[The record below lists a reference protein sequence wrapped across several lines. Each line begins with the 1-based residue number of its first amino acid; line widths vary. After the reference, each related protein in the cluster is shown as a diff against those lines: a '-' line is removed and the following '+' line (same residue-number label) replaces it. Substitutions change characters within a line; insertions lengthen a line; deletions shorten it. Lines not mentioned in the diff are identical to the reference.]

1 MQNLL
6 SDINRIPGISGSMIC
21 DPDGRVLAE
30 AAPPDI
36 GGSVLL
42 ETARALAHGTAELE
56 VVAGNISLI
65 ELHHGKKRIVARQ
78 IAGGTLLTV
87 CEKDAN
93 PRQLLSAVADVIERH
108 GQKAAGPSVTQ
119 QVQAA
124 SGMGA
129 RTSNGVPKAT
139 RTSGS
144 LPAAPSGGGG
154 IPRRTLLIGGG
165 IAVALFG
172 LIAAYGILGRS
183 GGEGGGGSAPG
194 KPAASGKPPEII
206 LRIGGAK
213 TFAAQLA
220 PNLAKGYLESGG
232 FTDVKV
238 EKDGEKTVVSG
249 VNAAGFPVAIVVQ
262 GMATPKGFDGLADG
276 SLDVAMAGRRIKPEW
291 QAKLDAFGQMT
302 SPGYEHVVAVSGIAV
317 IVHPA
322 NALAKLNRDQV
333 AGIFTGKI
341 TDWSQVGG
349 RPGTINVHA
358 FDEEM
363 GLTDLFRSMV
373 LGKAPYAPDA
383 KIMKA
388 LPAAND
394 AVASDP
400 MGIGFVTLPFVKGT
414 RAVPISEGSEPP
426 HLPTAFTLASED
438 YFLTHRGYF
447 YTVPRPERPHLLK
460 YVQFA
465 LGADGQQVVKKSGFV
480 ELSVAAMQDEVPSYA
495 PADYRRMVTGSRRLT
510 STFRFET
517 DSAVFDTRAL
527 VDLERVTAYLV
538 EKRLNGS
545 AVKVLGFT
553 DSKGKLDRN
562 LELARERANLVR
574 EAFEQR
580 GITGVEVAA
589 FGPAMPVASND
600 TADGRQRN
608 RRVEIWIPR

>member
-6 SDINRIPGISGSMIC
+6 NEINRIPGISGSMIC

-30 AAPPDI
+30 AAPADI

-42 ETARALAHGTAELE
+42 ETAKALAHGTSELE
-56 VVAGNISLI
+56 VVAGNVSLI

-93 PRQLLSAVADVIERH
+93 PRQLLSAVAEVIDRH
-108 GQKAAGPSVTQ
+108 GQKSTGPSVTQ

-124 SGMGA
+124 SGMAAA
-129 RTSNGVPKAT
+129 RTSSGVAKAT

-144 LPAAPSGGGG
+144 LPAAAGPAG
-154 IPRRTLLIGGG
+154 ISRRTMMILGGVV
-165 IAVALFG
+165 VALFA
-172 LIAAYGILGRS
+172 LIAVWGILGR
-183 GGEGGGGSAPG
+183 GGNGGGGAATG
-194 KPAASGKPPEII
+194 KPAGGGKPPEVI
-206 LRIGGAK
+206 LRIGGGK

-232 FTDVKV
+232 FTDVKI
-238 EKDGEKTVVSG
+238 EKEGEKSIVTG

-276 SLDVAMAGRRIKPEW
+276 SVDIAMAGRRIKPEW
-291 QAKLDAFGQMT
+291 QQKLDSFGQMT

-322 NALAKLNRDQV
+322 NAVAKLNRDQV

-349 RPGTINVHA
+349 KAGTINVHA

-373 LGKAPYAPDA
+373 LGKAPYAPAA

-460 YVQFA
+460 YIQFA
-465 LGADGQQVVKKSGFV
+465 LGSDGQQVVKKSGFV
-480 ELSVAAMQDEVPSYA
+480 ELSVAAMQDEIPSYA
-495 PADYRRMVTGSRRLT
+495 PGDYRRMVTGSRRLT

-562 LELARERANLVR
+562 LELARERANQVR
-574 EAFEQR
+574 DAFEQR
-580 GITGVEVAA
+580 GISGVEVAG